1 MLNILPYLAIGSA
14 MIGVIFL
21 SLFCYSIT
29 GRNKRIILR
38 NLLAALIFIGIF
50 AAYVY
55 AAITFKLPFF

>member
-1 MLNILPYLAIGSA
+1 